1 MVWPL
6 EGGQMKSM
14 LIALSG
20 TIILMSSLV
29 YGQSDTQ
36 AIDRGNM
43 NHGQWIE
50 RSFDRGQLDRREEA
64 RPKHE
69 PAPLDR
75 TESRAKTVTKKK
87 AAPIGAAQKHTSRP
101 LVRERHDR
109 RDARH
114 R

>member
-1 MVWPL
+1 
-6 EGGQMKSM
+6 MKGM
-14 LIALSG
+14 LIAISG

-36 AIDRGNM
+36 AIDQGNT

-64 RPKHE
+64 RPERE
-69 PAPLDR
+69 PDRIDR
-75 TESRAKTVTKKK
+75 TRNRAKVDDVVTRKK
-87 AAPIGAAQKHTSRP
+87 AAGMGAKQNRASRP
-101 LVRERHDR
+101 LVREQQVRQG
-109 RDARH
+109 APH